1 MTPIERAAKRSVH
14 SETKRKRREKGLY
27 KQAGSKFWWYAISHR
42 GRLIRQSTGET
53 DAKKARGVLKA
64 KRDELAAARGGYTV
78 ISGPETRRVSVADR
92 LAGLLRDYELRGVRS
107 LAQVRAHLGFPPK
120 PDGKPRTILEAFGR
134 ERVVDLSEDMIDEY
148 MRRRLAAGARPAT
161 VNRETQLLGQAI
173 RPFLQKHR
181 LPVPPLRKLP
191 EDNTREGFFSR
202 AEIESV
208 VSHLPSDLKDFTRWA
223 YLTAWRKS
231 EIASLLW
238 ADVDV
243 EGRTIRL
250 SWRRSKNKKARTMAL
265 AGALAA
271 IIERRS
277 AARAALVVKG
287 IASDRVFFRANGLP
301 VQDFKKAWASA
312 CKAAGVAGRLF
323 HDLRRSGVRNMTRAG
338 VSRKVATAIS
348 GHRTEAVYARYDI
361 ADEEDLKDAVI
372 KTQAYVE
379 TLPTRPPAAAGPQVP
394 LRAGRP
400 RPSSPNTEMDGRP
413 SPASQ
418 PGSR

>member
-1 MTPIERAAKRSVH
+1 MTPIESAAARSAD
-14 SETKRKRREKGLY
+14 SGTQRKRREKGLY
-27 KQAGSKFWWYAISHR
+27 KQPSSKFWWCAISYR
-42 GRLIRQSTGET
+42 GRLIRQSTGQT
-53 DAKKARGVLKA
+53 DIKKARDVLKA
-64 KRDELAAARGGYTV
+64 KRDELAAARGGYTIV
-78 ISGPETRRVSVADR
+78 SGPETRRASVADR
-92 LAGLLRDYELRGVRS
+92 LDGLLRDYELRGVRS

-148 MRRRLAAGARPAT
+148 IRRRLAAGARPAT

-173 RPFLQKHR
+173 RPFLEKHR
-181 LPVPPLRKLP
+181 LPVPSIRKLP

-223 YLTAWRKS
+223 YLTAWRKG
-231 EIASLLW
+231 EIASLRW

-265 AGALAA
+265 VGELAA

-277 AARAALVVKG
+277 AARAALAVKG
-287 IASDRVFFRANGLP
+287 VGTDRVFFRDDGSP

-312 CKAAGVAGRLF
+312 CQAAGVAGRLF
-323 HDLRRSGVRNMTRAG
+323 HDLRRSGIRNMTRAG

-348 GHRTEAVYARYDI
+348 GHRTEAIYARYDI
-361 ADEEDLKDAVI
+361 PDEEDLKDAVI
-372 KTQAYVE
+372 KTQAYVD
-379 TLPTRPPAAAGPQVP
+379 TLPTAPASSVAAAV
-394 LRAGRP
+394 RR
-400 RPSSPNTEMDGRP
+400 
-413 SPASQ
+413 
-418 PGSR
+418 

>member
-1 MTPIERAAKRSVH
+1 MTPIESAAKPSVD
-14 SETKRKRREKGLY
+14 SETKHNRREKGLY
-27 KQAGSKFWWYAISHR
+27 KQPGSKFWWYAISHR
-42 GRLIRQSTGET
+42 GRLIRRSTGER
-53 DAKKARGVLKA
+53 DVKKARGVLKA
-64 KRDELAAARGGYTV
+64 KRDELAAARGGYTI

-92 LAGLLRDYELRGVRS
+92 LAGLLRDYELRRVRS

-120 PDGKPRTILEAFGR
+120 PDGKARTILEAFGR

-181 LPVPPLRKLP
+181 LPMPPIRKLP

-223 YLTAWRKS
+223 YLTAWRKG
-231 EIASLLW
+231 EIASLRW

-243 EGRTIRL
+243 EGCTVRL
-250 SWRRSKNKKARTMAL
+250 SWRRSKNKKARTMVL
-265 AGALAA
+265 AGELAA

-287 IASDRVFFRANGLP
+287 VATDHVFFREDGSP

-312 CKAAGVAGRLF
+312 CKAAGVAGQLF
-323 HDLRRSGVRNMTRAG
+323 HDLRRSGIRNMTRAG
-338 VSRKVATAIS
+338 VSRKVATTIS
-348 GHRTEAVYARYDI
+348 GHRTEAIYTRYDI
-361 ADEEDLKDAVI
+361 PDEEDLKDAVI
-372 KTQAYVE
+372 KTQAYVD
-379 TLPTRPPAAAGPQVP
+379 TLPKAPAASVVVA
-394 LRAGRP
+394 LR
-400 RPSSPNTEMDGRP
+400 T
-413 SPASQ
+413 
-418 PGSR
+418 